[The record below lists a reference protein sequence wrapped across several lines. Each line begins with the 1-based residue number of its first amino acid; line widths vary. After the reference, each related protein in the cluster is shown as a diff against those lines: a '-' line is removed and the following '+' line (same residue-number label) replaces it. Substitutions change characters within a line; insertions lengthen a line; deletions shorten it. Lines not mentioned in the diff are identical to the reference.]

1 VVNFVSEDELKHI
14 VFVVKMK
21 AENGDMAAA
30 KLLFQYVLGK
40 PTDAVDPDRLDVDEW
55 QKWRE
60 QARPTEEMQQ
70 VTGRLPAYLMC
81 DLTKTTWP
89 CEVAQ
94 QFAMPLLAGIQAM
107 DARDAQ
113 RAAGSGDPRP
123 AQGDPR
129 PAKGSGDPRPAQAR
143 AARREARAKRR
154 AEKAAA

>member
-123 AQGDPR
+123 AQ
-129 PAKGSGDPRPAQAR
+129 AR

-154 AEKAAA
+154 AEKAAAAGQQPQRCDDPIP